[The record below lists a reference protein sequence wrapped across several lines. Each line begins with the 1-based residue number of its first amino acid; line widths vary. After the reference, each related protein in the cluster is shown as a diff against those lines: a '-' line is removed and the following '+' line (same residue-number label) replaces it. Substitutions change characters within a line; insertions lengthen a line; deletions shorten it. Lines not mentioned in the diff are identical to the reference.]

1 MTLPSTGTIRL
12 SQVNT
17 ELSFT
22 TSTQINMGS
31 SLVRQLA
38 SKLTG
43 AIRMSDLLGKSLRG
57 AQFFTTSTQYTVPSG
72 TTSIRALIISGGGS
86 TGVGVGAGGGGGGGI
101 AFTASFAVLPGDVID
116 IRVGLGG
123 WRGRGGSSSIENFR
137 TGAQT
142 AARPGF
148 QGQSAVGT
156 TVFGIGGASFNE
168 VGNTLQGGSGIF
180 QYGGGGAGAGGV
192 GGAASTGTVG
202 VGAPSRAWILNSTQT
217 VFISGGGRGVGPVA
231 QTTATV
237 ITSNVGEGASW
248 TDQAGGAGA
257 VIFY

>member
-17 ELSFT
+17 ELGRT
-22 TSTQINMGS
+22 TSTQINMGLG
-31 SLVRQLA
+31 LVRSLA
-38 SKLTG
+38 QRLTG
-43 AIRMSDLLGKSLRG
+43 MIRMSDLLGKSLRG
-57 AQFFTTSTQYTVPSG
+57 AEFFTTSTQYTVPVG
-72 TTSIRALIISGGGS
+72 TTQIRALIISGGGS
-86 TGVGVGAGGGGGGGI
+86 TGVGAGAGGGGGGGI

-123 WRGRGGSSSIENFR
+123 WRGRGGVSSIENFR
-137 TGAQT
+137 TGAMT

-148 QGQSAVGT
+148 QGTSAVGST
-156 TVFGIGGASFNE
+156 IFGVGGASFNE
-168 VGNTLQGGSGIF
+168 VGNTLQGGVGVF
-180 QYGGGGAGAGGV
+180 QYGGGGGGAGSV
-192 GGAASTGTVG
+192 GGAASAG
-202 VGAPSRAWILNSTQT
+202 VMGLGAPARTWTLNSTQT
-217 VFISGGGRGVGPVA
+217 VFISPGGRGVGPVA

-237 ITSNVGEGASW
+237 ITTNVGAGASW